1 MKLKT
6 KTGSIRR
13 LSGSEMKPNDQ
24 ESLHLAKV
32 IKYDSMASI
41 IFF

>member
-1 MKLKT
+1 
-6 KTGSIRR
+6 
-13 LSGSEMKPNDQ
+13 MKPNDQ